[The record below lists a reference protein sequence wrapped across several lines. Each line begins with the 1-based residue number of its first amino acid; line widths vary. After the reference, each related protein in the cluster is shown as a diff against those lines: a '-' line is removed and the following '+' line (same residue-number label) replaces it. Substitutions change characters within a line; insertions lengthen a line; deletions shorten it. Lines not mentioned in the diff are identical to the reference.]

1 MTTNENHQTEE
12 ELMSFAANIEAL
24 DQNGSETKATKQ
36 TESPELD
43 KLFEALAKSQ
53 LEMEV
58 AKTDSVNPYF
68 KSRYADLA
76 SVVKASRPFLA
87 KNGICV
93 IQRTVTDEEG
103 RIFLHSRLCHSSGQ
117 WLDSN
122 MQVKPPKNDIQTMG
136 SYLTYLRR
144 YMYAAL
150 TGVVASDEDDDGE
163 VAMKDPR
170 AGNMTSTENSKITK
184 AQLQVIS
191 GELSSHPEILESLLK
206 GFSIQK
212 LADLPASRYTK
223 CIERIRDIKRAKE
236 D

>member
-1 MTTNENHQTEE
+1 
-12 ELMSFAANIEAL
+12 MSISPNIEL
-24 DQNGSETKATKQ
+24 VKSPKEEIPITPQS
-36 TESPELD
+36 ESPELS

-58 AKTDSVNPYF
+58 ARTDSINPYF

-93 IQRTVTDEEG
+93 IQRTVTKDSG
-103 RIFLHSRLCHSSGQ
+103 NIFLYTRLCHSSGQ
-117 WLDSN
+117 WIESN
-122 MQVKPPKNDIQTMG
+122 MQVKPPKADIQTMG

-144 YMYAAL
+144 YMYSAL

-170 AGNMTSTENSKITK
+170 NGKSTSEEDYSKISK
-184 AQLQVIS
+184 AQLQVL
-191 GELSSHPEILESLLK
+191 GEELSSHPDILESLLK
-206 GFSIQK
+206 GFNIQK
-212 LADLPASRYTK
+212 IADLHSKNYLK
-223 CIERIRDIKRAKE
+223 CVERIRDIKRVKE
-236 D
+236 E

>member
-1 MTTNENHQTEE
+1 MA
-12 ELMSFAANIEAL
+12 LPANIEAYEEK
-24 DQNGSETKATKQ
+24 DVVSTPPKQ
-36 TESPELD
+36 TESSELN
-43 KLFEALAKSQ
+43 KLFEALAKAQ

-58 AKTDSVNPYF
+58 AKTDNINPYF

-76 SVVKASRPFLA
+76 SVVKASRPFLS

-93 IQRTVTDEEG
+93 IQRTVTTDEG
-103 RIFLHSRLCHSSGQ
+103 NVFLYTRLCHSSGQ
-117 WLDSN
+117 WIESN
-122 MQVKPPKNDIQTMG
+122 MGVNPPKADIQTLG

-170 AGNMTSTENSKITK
+170 KGNNGAVSSSKISK
-184 AQLQVIS
+184 AQLQVLS
-191 GELSSHPEILESLLK
+191 EELSSHPEILENLLK
-206 GFSIQK
+206 GFNIKKIS
-212 LADLPASRYTK
+212 DLPSKHYTK
-223 CIERIRDIKRAKE
+223 CIERIRGIKRAKE

>member
-1 MTTNENHQTEE
+1 MTTNENHQIEE
-12 ELMSFAANIEAL
+12 EIMSFAANIDPLEE
-24 DQNGSETKATKQ
+24 NGSEIKASKQ
-36 TESPELD
+36 TESKELD

-53 LEMEV
+53 LEMDV
-58 AKTDSVNPYF
+58 ARTDSVNPFY

-93 IQRTVTDEEG
+93 IQRTVTNDEG
-103 RIFLHSRLCHSSGQ
+103 RVFLHTRLCHSSGQ

-122 MQVKPPKNDIQTMG
+122 MEVKPPKNDIQTMG

-144 YMYAAL
+144 YMYAAV

-170 AGNMTSTENSKITK
+170 AGNMPSTETSTITK
-184 AQLQVIS
+184 AQLQVLS
-191 GELSSHPEILESLLK
+191 GELSSSPEILESILK
-206 GFSIQK
+206 GLNIQK
-212 LADLPASRYTK
+212 LADLPANRYSK

>member
-1 MTTNENHQTEE
+1 MDLPT
-12 ELMSFAANIEAL
+12 NIEAL
-24 DQNGSETKATKQ
+24 EEKEQHAPITDK
-36 TESPELD
+36 TESIELH
-43 KLFEALAKSQ
+43 KLFEALAKAQ
-53 LEMEV
+53 LEMDV
-58 AKTDSVNPYF
+58 ARTDSINPYF

-93 IQRTVTDEEG
+93 IQRTVTKDSG
-103 RIFLHSRLCHSSGQ
+103 SVFLYTRLCHSSGQ
-117 WLDSN
+117 WIESN
-122 MQVKPPKNDIQTMG
+122 MEVKPPKADIQTMG

-144 YMYAAL
+144 YMYAAV

-170 AGNMTSTENSKITK
+170 GGDGKKTVNSSKISK
-184 AQLQVIS
+184 AQLQVLAE
-191 GELSSHPEILESLLK
+191 ELSKHTEILESLLK

-212 LADLPASRYTK
+212 ISDLPSKHYTK

>member
-1 MTTNENHQTEE
+1 MVIENVP
-12 ELMSFAANIEAL
+12 NIEEKNEESFVEL
-24 DQNGSETKATKQ
+24 PHSESK
-36 TESPELD
+36 ELN
-43 KLFEALAKSQ
+43 KLFEALAKAQ

-87 KNGICV
+87 KNGICI
-93 IQRTVTDEEG
+93 IQRAITHPSGD
-103 RIFLHSRLCHSSGQ
+103 IFLHTRLCHASGQ
-117 WLDSN
+117 WIESN

-163 VAMKDPR
+163 NAMQIPRQKDSSSSKPNTKISR
-170 AGNMTSTENSKITK
+170 AQM
-184 AQLQVIS
+184 QVLS
-191 GELSSHPEILESLLK
+191 GELENSPEILEGLLS
-206 GFSIQK
+206 GFKIKKIS
-212 LADLPASRYTK
+212 DLPSKHYSK
-223 CIERIRDIKRAKE
+223 CIERIREIKRAKE
-236 D
+236 E

>member
-1 MTTNENHQTEE
+1 MTTILTAQQKDKMMSVPLSGTTEE
-12 ELMSFAANIEAL
+12 KKIHKNVINQNESEELN
-24 DQNGSETKATKQ
+24 
-36 TESPELD
+36 

-58 AKTDSVNPYF
+58 ARTDSINPYF

-76 SVVKASRPFLA
+76 SIVKASRPFLA
-87 KNGICV
+87 KNGLCV
-93 IQRTVTDEEG
+93 IQRTVTDDDG
-103 RIFLHSRLCHSSGQ
+103 QTILFTRLCHSSGQ
-117 WLDSN
+117 WIESN
-122 MQVKPPKNDIQTMG
+122 MAVKPPKADIQTMG

-163 VAMKDPR
+163 VSMEVPR
-170 AGNMTSTENSKITK
+170 KSNGNELISSKISQ
-184 AQLQVIS
+184 AQLQVIA

-206 GFSIQK
+206 GFEINK
-212 LADLPASRYTK
+212 IADLPAKKYSG
-223 CIERIRDIKRAKE
+223 CIGRIREIIRAKE